1 MNFFKNFDWS
11 IKSFAKVIWIIVW
24 AIVLFT
30 IIISFISLS
39 VNTISNN
46 WFWWNNN
53 VRMEKAMY
61 GWSSPSSISLNSRD
75 VEESYW
81 DSSSLSEEDFEI
93 KEYSTNIKTSKITQ
107 VCKRF
112 SDLKDKSYIIFEIS
126 NESETNCNYR
136 FKVEK
141 NKEKEVLSIIEGL
154 KPEYLNQNIQTIKR
168 RIDNF
173 ETEISIL
180 TENLKSIEDTLL
192 NAQSAYDELTI
203 LATKKEDTE
212 SLAKIIDSKLNLINT
227 LTKEKLTI
235 WSKIT
240 RHNKDKNMQLD
251 RLKYSFFNINI
262 NEDLIINW
270 KNIKQSWKNEMKAF
284 INNLNN
290 MAENLTIN
298 LFEYILQFLL
308 ITVYFFISLF
318 LLKIIWFITKKIWN
332 R

>member
-141 NKEKEVLSIIEGL
+141 NKEKEILSIIEGL